1 MKHRYIYV
9 AALLLTFS
17 ATKVVALGVQKSGV
31 QELQTNVTTDANPT
45 CETSKGLL
53 SELPVT
59 PALLHSHDNDT
70 TSILSAL
77 HSETL
82 QASENTRPS
91 TLKECLEKGLQKNYS
106 LRIIRNEEQM
116 AANNATMENAGM
128 LPSVSLSAGYSGSAY
143 GNNTIPREGDMVK
156 NRGVYD
162 DGIDAGIDVSWTLFD
177 GFKTVANYDRLREL
191 KFISEAQTR
200 RAVIDYMAE
209 LAAEYYNF
217 VQQQQRLV
225 NYVSAVDLSRER
237 LRIVY
242 ERWVIG
248 SLSRLDLQQ
257 ARVDFNADSAQ
268 CLKQRELL
276 ASSRIRLHKLMA
288 QDSLDVNFS
297 SAENEINLLA
307 LPTFDSLWTK
317 TQHCASMEI
326 AQHNRNMADI
336 ELRSVLSRNYPYLKL
351 NGGYG
356 YRTNH
361 YGGGAT
367 LRRNQWGGDVG
378 VTVGFNLYDGKRRSE
393 QRNARLSV
401 KNAELEQYDLTL
413 ALYTDLADIWQAY
426 ENNRMLLTLEKE
438 NVIAARENYDIAYER
453 YLLGDLSGIEMR
465 EAQKS
470 LLDAEERILVAEYNT
485 KLCEISLLQL
495 SGGIM
500 VYIE

>member
-1 MKHRYIYV
+1 MKHLFIYIA
-9 AALLLTFS
+9 AALLSVPAF
-17 ATKVVALGVQKSGV
+17 GV
-31 QELQTNVTTDANPT
+31 E
-45 CETSKGLL
+45 
-53 SELPVT
+53 
-59 PALLHSHDNDT
+59 DNDS

-77 HSETL
+77 DSETL

-143 GNNTIPREGDMVK
+143 GNNTMPREGDVVK
-156 NRGVYD
+156 NRGIYD
-162 DGIDAGIDVSWTLFD
+162 DGFDAGIDVSWTLFD

-191 KFISEAQTR
+191 SLISSTQTR
-200 RAVIDYMAE
+200 LAVEDYMAE
-209 LAAEYYNF
+209 LTAEYYNF
-217 VQQQQRLV
+217 VQQRQRLA

-276 ASSRIRLHKLMA
+276 ASSRIRLHELMA

-297 SAENEINLLA
+297 SAEEDIRLLT
-307 LPTFDSLWTK
+307 LPVFDSLWVKTK
-317 TQHCASMEI
+317 EHNASMLLA
-326 AQHNRNMADI
+326 AQNRTLADI
-336 ELRSVLSRNYPYLKL
+336 DLRSVQSRNYPYVKL

-361 YGGGAT
+361 YGAGAT
-367 LRRNQWGGDVG
+367 LRRNQWSGDVG
-378 VTVGFNLYDGKRRSE
+378 VTIGFNLYDGKRRSE
-393 QRNARLSV
+393 QRNAKLSV
-401 KNAELEQYDLTL
+401 KNAELQQYDLTL
-413 ALYTDLADIWQAY
+413 SLYTDLADLWQAY
-426 ENNRMLLTLEKE
+426 ENNRMLLALEKE

-453 YLLGDLSGIEMR
+453 YMLGDLSGIEMR

-485 KLCEISLLQL
+485 KVCEISLLQL
-495 SGGIM
+495 SGGITI
-500 VYIE
+500 YLE

>member
-1 MKHRYIYV
+1 MKQRYIYIA
-9 AALLLTFS
+9 AALLAF
-17 ATKVVALGVQKSGV
+17 GVTRVMGSEV
-31 QELQTNVTTDANPT
+31 QTNASQPSTFNSQFSIFNSD
-45 CETSKGLL
+45 S
-53 SELPVT
+53 
-59 PALLHSHDNDT
+59 
-70 TSILSAL
+70 TSILSTL

-82 QASENTRPS
+82 QTSQTMRPR

-116 AANNATMENAGM
+116 AANNATMENAGL

-143 GNNTIPREGDMVK
+143 GNNTTPREGDMVK

-162 DGIDAGIDVSWTLFD
+162 DGINAGVDVSWTLFD

-191 KFISEAQTR
+191 ELISAAKTR
-200 RAVIDYMAE
+200 RAVIDYMAA
-209 LAAEYYNF
+209 LTAEYYNF
-217 VQQQQRLV
+217 VQQRQRLE
-225 NYVSAVDLSRER
+225 NYVSAVELSRER

-242 ERWVIG
+242 ERWMIG
-248 SLSRLDLQQ
+248 SLSRLDLLQ

-276 ASSRIRLHKLMA
+276 ASSRIRLHELMA
-288 QDSLDVNFS
+288 QDSLDVNFT
-297 SAENEINLLA
+297 SADEDIDLLV
-307 LPTFDSLWTK
+307 LPTFDSLWAK
-317 TQHCASMEI
+317 TQHCASMVI
-326 AQHNRNMADI
+326 AEHNRNIADI
-336 ELRSVLSRNYPYLKL
+336 ELRSAFSRNYPYLKL

-361 YGGGAT
+361 YGAGAT

-378 VTVGFNLYDGKRRSE
+378 VTLGFNLYDGKRRSE

-413 ALYTDLADIWQAY
+413 ALYTDLADLWQAY
-426 ENNRMLLTLEKE
+426 ENNRMLLALEKE
-438 NVIAARENYDIAYER
+438 NVVAARENYDIAHER

-495 SGGIM
+495 SGDIT
-500 VYIE
+500 VYME

>member
-1 MKHRYIYV
+1 MKQLLIYV
-9 AALLLTFS
+9 AA
-17 ATKVVALGVQKSGV
+17 ALF
-31 QELQTNVTTDANPT
+31 AM
-45 CETSKGLL
+45 
-53 SELPVT
+53 PVF
-59 PALLHSHDNDT
+59 AVEQNDT

-82 QASENTRPS
+82 QTSKEARPQ
-91 TLKECLEKGLQKNYS
+91 TLKECLEKGLEKNYS

-116 AANNATMENAGM
+116 AANNATMENAGL
-128 LPSVSLSAGYSGSAY
+128 LPTISLSAGYSGSAY
-143 GNNTIPREGDMVK
+143 GNNTTPREGDVVK

-162 DGIDAGIDVSWTLFD
+162 DGLDAGIDLSWTLFD
-177 GFKTVANYDRLREL
+177 GFKTIGNYDRLREL
-191 KFISEAQTR
+191 ELISAAQTR
-200 RAVIDYMAE
+200 RAVIDYMAA
-209 LAAEYYNF
+209 LTAEYYNF
-217 VQQQQRLV
+217 VQQRQRLD
-225 NYVSAVDLSRER
+225 NYVSAVELSRER

-242 ERWVIG
+242 ERWMIG
-248 SLSRLDLQQ
+248 SLSRLDLLQ

-276 ASSRIRLHKLMA
+276 ASSRIRLHELMA
-288 QDSLDVNFS
+288 QDSLDVNFT
-297 SAENEINLLA
+297 SAEEDMNLLV

-317 TQHCASMEI
+317 TSRCASMVI
-326 AQHNRNMADI
+326 AEHNRNIAAID
-336 ELRSVLSRNYPYLKL
+336 LRSALSRNYPYVKL

-361 YGGGAT
+361 YGTGGT

-393 QRNARLSV
+393 QRNARIAV

-413 ALYTDLADIWQAY
+413 ALYTDLADLWQAY
-426 ENNRMLLTLEKE
+426 ENNRMLLALEKE
-438 NVIAARENYDIAYER
+438 NVIAARENYAIAHER

-495 SGGIM
+495 SGGVS
-500 VYIE
+500 VYLN

>member
-1 MKHRYIYV
+1 MKHRYLYV
-9 AALLLTFS
+9 AAMLLCMPVFG
-17 ATKVVALGVQKSGV
+17 A
-31 QELQTNVTTDANPT
+31 ETND
-45 CETSKGLL
+45 S
-53 SELPVT
+53 
-59 PALLHSHDNDT
+59 
-70 TSILSAL
+70 TSILAAL
-77 HSETL
+77 DSETL
-82 QASENTRPS
+82 QVSENTRPS
-91 TLKECLEKGLQKNYS
+91 TLKECLEKGLEKNYS
-106 LRIIRNEEQM
+106 LRIVRNEEQM
-116 AANNATMENAGM
+116 ATNNATMENAGL

-143 GNNTIPREGDMVK
+143 GNNAVPREGDVAK
-156 NRGVYD
+156 TRGIYD

-191 KFISEAQTR
+191 ELISAAQTR

-217 VQQQQRLV
+217 VQQRQRLQ
-225 NYVSAVDLSRER
+225 NYVSAVELSRER

-248 SLSRLDLQQ
+248 SLSRLDLLQ

-276 ASSRIRLHKLMA
+276 ASSRIRLHELMA
-288 QDSLDVNFS
+288 EDSLDVNFS
-297 SAENEINLLA
+297 SADDDIDLLI
-307 LPTFDSLWTK
+307 LPTFDSLWAK
-317 TQHCASMEI
+317 TQHCASMVI
-326 AQHNRNMADI
+326 AEHNRNLADI
-336 ELRSVLSRNYPYLKL
+336 ELRSVLSRNYPYLRI

-361 YGGGAT
+361 YGAGAT

-378 VTVGFNLYDGKRRSE
+378 LSVGFNLYDGKRRSE
-393 QRNARLSV
+393 HLNARIAV

-413 ALYTDLADIWQAY
+413 ALYTDLADLWQAY
-426 ENNRMLLTLEKE
+426 ENNRMLLALEKE
-438 NVIAARENYDIAYER
+438 NVVAAHENYDIAYER

-485 KLCEISLLQL
+485 KLCEISLLKL
-495 SGGIM
+495 SGGIT
-500 VYIE
+500 VYMQ